1 MTNRYTNLSYSNL
14 NDLPLL
20 SLPFEQLQGVLSAS
34 QQAKDQFDEL
44 SGLTPKYIQNSAS
57 DVKLAGTVKQYQNDV
72 AAQLAEIAQSGDAN
86 KYRRELANA
95 RKNIVKMWQPGGA
108 ANALETR
115 YAEDLKDQETVRAAF
130 KDNAHVGEYII
141 RNKQYGDVDY
151 NAAQGTYKNLNR
163 STYFRDIKDEDISKW
178 FQDNSKII
186 KEQLFKEGVSND
198 QINSITSVRDYWA
211 IKGVPFNRLVAI
223 FDNMFPDDFKKSIYQ
238 KAAADKYF
246 NPSLPDIGQSPYQLE
261 EKDGELVP
269 KMDAEGNYLLDLT
282 NPVGRLFQ
290 GYGVAGTYQDIEHD
304 RKVIDDKAALEAIKH
319 SNRKKEIDYENRI
332 QTTTMMTR
340 LMNNNNAMPELKIDE
355 NGNVLT
361 DLDTGEKKEARTF
374 MERLMGSSGITNTPG
389 GDPTMSQMI
398 GGGVKQQSSVKI
410 NLIERIKSG
419 KGEDIAPGITGIY
432 NKFSEEPFFKELS
445 PAQQSKYVAQQYN
458 NLKEQM
464 QTFDVAMDI
473 PTGKNADKET
483 KTMQYQVVGEKGS
496 WGLMGQAALHVY
508 NPSGG
513 INGEVMSA
521 EKLAEKLGYGK
532 DVKAFQE
539 AARWTSTV
547 RADNPAIP
555 SGHHVHVKHKKT
567 GELVTILVSPESV
580 EQNMIKTPAYV
591 GNAPRFNPKEQ
602 SEVFFTNIPEIDKA
616 TGGPIYTRRETVFPS
631 DQLEQTKRSIENAY
645 ARGEAVYD
653 DNGKKIT
660 SLSQLVGYVSK
671 FENEKQNLLRNP
683 ANNKPTIQLGVY
695 NANTQERIGG
705 QREWDAINNQIEAR
719 SRNYGQE

>member
-1 MTNRYTNLSYSNL
+1 MATNRYTNLSYSNL

-186 KEQLFKEGVSND
+186 KEQLFNEGVSND

-211 IKGVPFNRLVAI
+211 VKGVPFNRLVAI

-261 EKDGELVP
+261 EKDGELVQ
-269 KMDAEGNYLLDLT
+269 KMDKEGNYLLDLT
-282 NPVGRLFQ
+282 NPIGRLFQ

-319 SNRKKEIDYENRI
+319 ANRKKEIDYENRI
-332 QTTTMMTR
+332 QTNTMMTR

-355 NGNVLT
+355 NGNLLT
-361 DLDTGEKKEARTF
+361 DMNMEESLDKGYFKGGSYSYNAPKKAI
-374 MERLMGSSGITNTPG
+374 SGIE
-389 GDPTMSQMI
+389 M
-398 GGGVKQQSSVKI
+398 
-410 NLIERIKSG
+410 IKSG
-419 KGEDIAPGITGIY
+419 KAEDIAPGITGIY

-473 PTGKNADKET
+473 PTGANADKET

-521 EKLAEKLGYGK
+521 EKLAKELGYGT

-602 SEVFFTNIPEIDKA
+602 SEIFFTNIPEIDKA

>member
-1 MTNRYTNLSYSNL
+1 MNRYTTLAYSNL

-20 SLPFEQLQGVLSAS
+20 QLPFEQLQGILSAS

-72 AAQLAEIAQSGDAN
+72 AAQLADIAASGDAN

-95 RKNIVKMWQPGGA
+95 RRNIVKMWQPGGA

-186 KEQLFKEGVSND
+186 KEQLFNEGVSND

-261 EKDGELVP
+261 EKDGELVQ
-269 KMDAEGNYLLDLT
+269 KMDKEGNYLLDLT
-282 NPVGRLFQ
+282 NPIGRLFQ

-304 RKVIDDKAALEAIKH
+304 RKVIDDKKALEDIKH
-319 SNRKKEIDYENRI
+319 ANRKKEIDYENRI
-332 QTTTMMTR
+332 QTNTMMTR

-355 NGNVLT
+355 NGNLLI
-361 DLDTGEKKEARTF
+361 DMNMEESLDKGYFKGGSYSYNAPKKAI
-374 MERLMGSSGITNTPG
+374 SGIE
-389 GDPTMSQMI
+389 M
-398 GGGVKQQSSVKI
+398 
-410 NLIERIKSG
+410 IKSG
-419 KGEDIAPGITGIY
+419 KAEEMAPGITGIY

-445 PAQQSKYVAQQYN
+445 PAQQSKYIGQQYN
-458 NLKEQM
+458 NLREQM

-473 PTGKNADKET
+473 PTGANADKQT
-483 KTMQYQVVGEKGS
+483 KSMQYQVVGEKGA

-513 INGEVMSA
+513 INGEVMPA

-555 SGHHVHVKHKKT
+555 SGHHVHVKDKKS
-567 GELVTILVSPESV
+567 GQLVTILVSPESV
-580 EQNMIKTPAYV
+580 ERNVIKTPAYV

-602 SEVFFTNIPEIDKA
+602 SEVFFTNIPEIDNVV
-616 TGGPIYTRRETVFPS
+616 GGPMYTRRETVFPS
-631 DQLEQTKRSIENAY
+631 DQLEQARRGIENAY
-645 ARGEAVYD
+645 ARGEDVYD
-653 DNGKKIT
+653 DKGRKIT
-660 SLSQLVGYVSK
+660 SLPQLVEYVSK

-705 QREWDAINNQIEAR
+705 QETWDAINNQIEAR
-719 SRNYGQE
+719 ARNYGQE

>member
-1 MTNRYTNLSYSNL
+1 MATNRYTNLSYSNL

-86 KYRRELANA
+86 KYRREFANA

-186 KEQLFKEGVSND
+186 KEQLFNEGVSND

-211 IKGVPFNRLVAI
+211 VKGVPFNRLVAI

-261 EKDGELVP
+261 EKDGELVQ
-269 KMDAEGNYLLDLT
+269 KMDKEGNYLLDLT
-282 NPVGRLFQ
+282 NPIGRLFQ

-319 SNRKKEIDYENRI
+319 ANRKKEIDYENRI
-332 QTTTMMTR
+332 QTNTMMTR

-355 NGNVLT
+355 NGNLLT
-361 DLDTGEKKEARTF
+361 DMNMEESLDKGYFKGGSYSYNAPKKAI
-374 MERLMGSSGITNTPG
+374 SGIE
-389 GDPTMSQMI
+389 M
-398 GGGVKQQSSVKI
+398 
-410 NLIERIKSG
+410 IKSG
-419 KGEDIAPGITGIY
+419 KAEDIAPGITGIY

-473 PTGKNADKET
+473 PTGANADKET

-521 EKLAEKLGYGK
+521 EKLAKELGYGT

-602 SEVFFTNIPEIDKA
+602 SEIFFTNIPEIDKA

>member
-1 MTNRYTNLSYSNL
+1 MNRYTTLAYSNL

-20 SLPFEQLQGVLSAS
+20 QLPFEQLQGILSAS

-44 SGLTPKYIQNSAS
+44 SGLTPKYIQNSPS
-57 DVKLAGTVKQYQNDV
+57 DVKLAGTVKQYQNNV
-72 AAQLAEIAQSGDAN
+72 AAQLADIAASGDAN

-95 RKNIVKMWQPGGA
+95 RRNIVKMWQPGGA

-186 KEQLFKEGVSND
+186 KEQLFNEGVSND

-261 EKDGELVP
+261 EKDGELVQ
-269 KMDAEGNYLLDLT
+269 KMDKEGNYLLDLT
-282 NPVGRLFQ
+282 NPIGRLFQ

-304 RKVIDDKAALEAIKH
+304 RKVIDDKKALEDIKH
-319 SNRKKEIDYENRI
+319 ANRKKEIDYENRI
-332 QTTTMMTR
+332 QTNTMMTR

-355 NGNVLT
+355 NGNLLI
-361 DLDTGEKKEARTF
+361 DMNMEESLDKGYFKGGSYSYNAPKKAI
-374 MERLMGSSGITNTPG
+374 SGIE
-389 GDPTMSQMI
+389 M
-398 GGGVKQQSSVKI
+398 
-410 NLIERIKSG
+410 IKSG
-419 KGEDIAPGITGIY
+419 KAEEMAPGITGIY

-445 PAQQSKYVAQQYN
+445 PAQQSKYIGQQYN
-458 NLKEQM
+458 NLREQM

-473 PTGKNADKET
+473 PTGANADKQT
-483 KTMQYQVVGEKGS
+483 KSMQYQVVGEKGA

-513 INGEVMSA
+513 INGEVMPA

-555 SGHHVHVKHKKT
+555 SGHHVHVKDKKS
-567 GELVTILVSPESV
+567 GQLVTILVSPESV
-580 EQNMIKTPAYV
+580 ERNVIKTPAYV

-602 SEVFFTNIPEIDKA
+602 SEVFFTNIPEIDNVV
-616 TGGPIYTRRETVFPS
+616 GGPMYTRRETVFPS
-631 DQLEQTKRSIENAY
+631 DQLEQARRGIENAY
-645 ARGEAVYD
+645 ARGEDVYD
-653 DNGKKIT
+653 DKGRKIT
-660 SLSQLVGYVSK
+660 SLPQLVEYVSK

-705 QREWDAINNQIEAR
+705 QETWDAINNQIEAR
-719 SRNYGQE
+719 ARNYGQE